1 MRPTQLEILMGTTI
15 PSPCSP
21 EGGERCEASLKA
33 QSFGMTHR
41 GRVRPTNEDHFLVA
55 TLLRELTIDQSS
67 LEKIDK
73 PCREAVGRIYV
84 VADGVGGGKA
94 GERASELA
102 VTCMEEFLCGS
113 IRTRQSLAGKDD
125 SDGVLTD
132 IEAAVRRADARI
144 LEESARD
151 PALRGMATTLTIA
164 CGIRSELF
172 VIHVGDSRCYLFR
185 GRKLEQL
192 TRDQTLV
199 EMLHEQGALKVAEK
213 RKHPLRN
220 VLLNSVGGTDP
231 CNEVQLHRLDLEAG
245 DRVLLASDG
254 LTDMVT
260 DDAIR
265 AILEAEPH
273 PRDAC
278 ERLVAAANENGGKD
292 NITVIVSRYE
302 KA

>member
-1 MRPTQLEILMGTTI
+1 MRPTQLEILTGTTVTN
-15 PSPCSP
+15 SCSP
-21 EGGERCEASLKA
+21 EGGERCEAPVRA

-67 LEKIDK
+67 LDIDK
-73 PCREAVGRIYV
+73 PCKEAVGRIFV

-94 GERASELA
+94 GERASSLA
-102 VTCMEEFLCGS
+102 VTCMEEFLCSS
-113 IRTRQSLAGKDD
+113 IRTRQSLAGMEDG
-125 SDGVLTD
+125 DGVLAD

-164 CGIRSELF
+164 CGIRSDLF

-199 EMLHEQGALKVAEK
+199 EMLHRQGSLKEAEK

-220 VLLNSVGGTDP
+220 ILLNSVGGSDP
-231 CNEVQLHRLDLEAG
+231 CNEVQLHRLDLEPG

-254 LTDMVT
+254 LTDMVN
-260 DDAIR
+260 DDAIC
-265 AILEAEPH
+265 AILAAEPH

-302 KA
+302 AA